1 MLMHV
6 PDWRK
11 ALAELCRVTRHRLV
25 IDYPA
30 LTSSAALQAL
40 WRRAAS
46 TMGSR
51 VEAYRVFSGSAIA
64 REIGRGGFRI
74 VSTHKQFVVPIAL
87 HKAVGSE
94 SFTRGLERTLARA
107 GLLKLAGSP
116 VTIAAE
122 RCAS

>member
-1 MLMHV
+1 MNST
-6 PDWRK
+6 
-11 ALAELCRVTRHRLV
+11 A
-25 IDYPA
+25 
-30 LTSSAALQAL
+30 SLQAL
-40 WRRAAS
+40 WRRAAMM
-46 TMGSR
+46 MGSD
-51 VEAYRVFSGSAIA
+51 VEAYRVFRGIAIA
-64 REIGRGGFRI
+64 REIGRSGFRT

-94 SFTRGLERTLARA
+94 SFTRGLERTLASA